1 MTSNKTFPV
10 GEQFC
15 MRAQFC
21 RFTGKMFCAQRS
33 IREHFC
39 DEMGPYSVYLLL
51 RSACD
56 VRLVYLSDHFTRSDR
71 LVVTQDLGYNILL
84 PTLVL
89 EPASLPHYLYFL
101 SFSVIPGV
109 MNQSLTSVVWRV
121 CAGCVQPDHR
131 HLINGFR
138 ITKELEYWQSTYQ
151 MQWTC

>member
-15 MRAQFC
+15 MSAQFC

-33 IREHFC
+33 IREHFS

-89 EPASLPHYLYFL
+89 DQPRSLTIYTFFL
-101 SFSVIPGV
+101 SLLYQESWT
-109 MNQSLTSVVWRV
+109 SLTSVVWRV

>member
-101 SFSVIPGV
+101 SFCYTRSHEPESHKC
-109 MNQSLTSVVWRV
+109 SLEGLCRV
-121 CAGCVQPDHR
+121 CPARPSPPH
-131 HLINGFR
+131 
-138 ITKELEYWQSTYQ
+138 
-151 MQWTC
+151 QWF

>member
-1 MTSNKTFPV
+1 MTSNKTFTV

-51 RSACD
+51 RSVCD

-71 LVVTQDLGYNILL
+71 LVVTQDLGYICSQPLCLNQPRPLTI
-84 PTLVL
+84 
-89 EPASLPHYLYFL
+89 YIL
-101 SFSVIPGV
+101 SFFLCYTRSHEPESRKC
-109 MNQSLTSVVWRV
+109 SLEGLCRV
-121 CAGCVQPDHR
+121 CPARPSPLH
-131 HLINGFR
+131 
-138 ITKELEYWQSTYQ
+138 
-151 MQWTC
+151 QWF